1 VPPTRD
7 FHLSPAHYHCRRVVS
22 APSLSLHLAPPYPC
36 RPSSTSAAPGRRR
49 PRRAR
54 WNAGP
59 KGSRGLAHPAPQRP
73 ARPRL
78 MPLAGVALAP
88 LLVTHLAPSAPR
100 SCAATA
106 AGRRP
111 SAIRRAR
118 CSATAASGE
127 AGELSRATLLW
138 RAAKLPIYSVALVP
152 LTVSQLIYTTSACL
166 ATTVML
172 YRQSRTI
179 GIQRLL
185 WQPYHNLR
193 VSPLFIIPNWMPA
206 IQSR

>member
-1 VPPTRD
+1 
-7 FHLSPAHYHCRRVVS
+7 
-22 APSLSLHLAPPYPC
+22 
-36 RPSSTSAAPGRRR
+36 
-49 PRRAR
+49 
-54 WNAGP
+54 
-59 KGSRGLAHPAPQRP
+59 
-73 ARPRL
+73 

-111 SAIRRAR
+111 SAIRGAR

-152 LTVSQLIYTTSACL
+152 LTVSHLHDQCL
-166 ATTVML
+166 SRYCDVV
-172 YRQSRTI
+172 QSK
-179 GIQRLL
+179 QD
-185 WQPYHNLR
+185 
-193 VSPLFIIPNWMPA
+193 NWD
-206 IQSR
+206 